1 MSSRSSGREPGP
13 DPDLE
18 DIAWLAAEIGA
29 APIAV
34 VGLIEGQAATFRP
47 AAGVGAGRAMGAS
60 AAGLAL
66 AVARHGA
73 TLVVPDLDSDARFA
87 KDPVTDPPLQARAFA
102 GVPMQAAGDAALG
115 VVLLFDLEPRPF
127 LPWQVRAIE
136 RLAGLASRRLQEARD
151 SRARDRRREHTL
163 DALAGGL
170 ALEIQALQQE
180 RGAAGGGAGEGLS
193 RAAALAR
200 DLLALLGH
208 RSLRPAAVDLN
219 ALVAERAARAAE
231 ACGRRLDIRLD
242 GSIGPVAADGE
253 RLGRAIAGLV
263 SRAAPPS
270 GAYPD
275 EALCLATS
283 EVAIAAGP
291 SARIPAGRY
300 VLLTIG
306 APQGAPM
313 EDDPLRGWSFDA
325 GTAPGLSETHGML
338 RQGGARLGTAPG
350 AAGLPAFCIALP
362 RAAD

>member
-136 RLAGLASRRLQEARD
+136 RLAGLASRWRGTAG
-151 SRARDRRREHTL
+151 RAT
-163 DALAGGL
+163 
-170 ALEIQALQQE
+170 
-180 RGAAGGGAGEGLS
+180 GAANTPWTRS
-193 RAAALAR
+193 REASPWRSRRCSRSAA
-200 DLLALLGH
+200 
-208 RSLRPAAVDLN
+208 RPAA
-219 ALVAERAARAAE
+219 ER
-231 ACGRRLDIRLD
+231 GRGCR
-242 GSIGPVAADGE
+242 GP
-253 RLGRAIAGLV
+253 RPWRAI
-263 SRAAPPS
+263 SWRS
-270 GAYPD
+270 
-275 EALCLATS
+275 
-283 EVAIAAGP
+283 
-291 SARIPAGRY
+291 
-300 VLLTIG
+300 
-306 APQGAPM
+306 
-313 EDDPLRGWSFDA
+313 W
-325 GTAPGLSETHGML
+325 GTAAFARPLS
-338 RQGGARLGTAPG
+338 
-350 AAGLPAFCIALP
+350 I
-362 RAAD
+362 